1 MRPENTA
8 PGAIVFGPANVYRAR
23 MSPSPKPDRLALLFA
38 LLVVGS
44 LGAEVW
50 ALVRTLGLLLSR

>member
-1 MRPENTA
+1 LSA
-8 PGAIVFGPANVYRAR
+8 AHVYTSK
-23 MSPSPKPDRLALLFA
+23 MSPIRKPDRLALLFA
-38 LLVVGS
+38 LLAVGS

>member
-1 MRPENTA
+1 MTA
-8 PGAIVFGPANVYRAR
+8 PNLARTAIVLGPAAVYKGT
-23 MSPSPKPDRLALLFA
+23 MSPGRRNDRLALLFA
-38 LLVVGS
+38 LLAVGS